1 MRDCYQKL
9 CVVIDKS
16 DSSNIYVN
24 LFFSPQEQFTS
35 FSFKTSS
42 QAFEADNL
50 VVGYQ
55 VVNPV
60 PEPAS
65 LALLGW
71 VSRVLGSRVAAA
83 GSKTVRPWPDGTAFR
98 LPWTHFLLIVI
109 AAGYRERSKA
119 TNMDSRQLIIVGK

>member
-42 QAFEADNL
+42 HAFEADHL

-65 LALLGW
+65 LALLGLGFAGLGFARRR
-71 VSRVLGSRVAAA
+71 SR
-83 GSKTVRPWPDGTAFR
+83 K
-98 LPWTHFLLIVI
+98 
-109 AAGYRERSKA
+109 
-119 TNMDSRQLIIVGK
+119 